1 MEPEE
6 LKGRIQSLATHILFD
21 YKGVAGGVD
30 PFNAG
35 DFDLWYGD
43 VYLKAHSIEEVMT
56 APVFDGKSLNDI
68 ATELKNI
75 EY

>member
-6 LKGRIQSLATHILFD
+6 LKGRIQSPATHILFD
-21 YKGVAGGVD
+21 YKVGDGGVD

-43 VYLKAHSIEEVMT
+43 VY
-56 APVFDGKSLNDI
+56 
-68 ATELKNI
+68 
-75 EY
+75 